1 MRDLMRDLGRVRL
14 AGRGGG
20 RAAARMVLPTRLR
33 SKVLTELSALDLRS
47 ALSELKS
54 YREPPEAVRLVL
66 VGVLCLLGRRRP
78 DLTDWRRGVQPHLKP
93 SLLGEMKAFDA
104 TKDGAERA
112 WAESRAAT
120 EGLTSD
126 DVHRKGSLAVQAML
140 RWLEVARLTRNSG
153 AVEKLEGELELQ
165 RVQESRG

>member
-1 MRDLMRDLGRVRL
+1 MLRRPPFGTL
-14 AGRGGG
+14 APGAHDMKREF
-20 RAAARMVLPTRLR
+20 
-33 SKVLTELSALDLRS
+33 KVLSRLWRVFDRAPRALLFCDDAEVAGADFFEAHFEVRISGFAEAPGLSFCYGEL
-47 ALSELKS
+47 
-54 YREPPEAVRLVL
+54 P
-66 VGVLCLLGRRRP
+66 
-78 DLTDWRRGVQPHLKP
+78 
-93 SLLGEMKAFDA
+93 
-104 TKDGAERA
+104 ERA